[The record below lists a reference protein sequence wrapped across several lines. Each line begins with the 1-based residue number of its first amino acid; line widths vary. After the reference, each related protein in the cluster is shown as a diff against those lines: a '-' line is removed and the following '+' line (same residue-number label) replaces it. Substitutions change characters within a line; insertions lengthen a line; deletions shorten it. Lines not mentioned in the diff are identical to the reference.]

1 MLFRV
6 PPWLLEQYPV
16 LNDVISALLVAK
28 QLWHDYQGVVL
39 VAALWFIHRQLRRE
53 RILFSEKVGTLSQIM
68 KGIRDDAEAGL
79 AVPATPAL
87 APSSPVPEQ
96 TQKQVGS
103 NNWED
108 IRVVWRE
115 LRDRIELA
123 VESIERR
130 VVRAKYADI
139 PRYGYRQVIKALE
152 EDDVIGT
159 TVSTKLL
166 TLDNLFSRLKFTPS
180 SATEEDAKFFR
191 EARLFVDR
199 WLPKAPQPEPSPD
212 LPLMTVPVHQER
224 AASVA

>member
-1 MLFRV
+1 MFRV

-28 QLWHDYQGVVL
+28 QLWHDYQGIIL
-39 VAALWFIHRQLRRE
+39 VTALWFIHRQLRRE

-79 AVPATPAL
+79 APPIAL
-87 APSSPVPEQ
+87 PPAPSSASEQ
-96 TQKQVGS
+96 AQKQVS
-103 NNWED
+103 ANNWED

-123 VESIERR
+123 VEGIERR
-130 VVRAKYADI
+130 AMRAKYAEI

-152 EDDVIGT
+152 EDGIIGA

-166 TLDNLFSRLKFTPS
+166 VLDNLFSRLKFTPS
-180 SATEEDAKFFR
+180 SATEGDAKLFR
-191 EARLFVDR
+191 DTRQLVDR
-199 WLPKAPQPEPSPD
+199 WLPKLPQPEQSPAPSPAA
-212 LPLMTVPVHQER
+212 MGTHQDR
-224 AASVA
+224 VAPAA